1 MEAKIISVRVR
12 PEVAQAL
19 ERAARAR
26 RTTKSRLILQS
37 LEGLLKQGPEQSS
50 YELGKDLF
58 GRHSLGLGGDAARR
72 AKELFREYACAK
84 HARRQRSAHRAV
96 RR

>member
-19 ERAARAR
+19 ERTARAR
-26 RTTKSRLILQS
+26 RITKSRLILQS
-37 LEGLLKQGPEQSS
+37 IEGLLKQEPEKSS

-58 GRHSLGLGGDAARR
+58 GRYGSGQRDTARR
-72 AKELFREYACAK
+72 AREIFREYASAK
-84 HARRQRSAHRAV
+84 HARRHRPARRAV
-96 RR
+96 

>member
-1 MEAKIISVRVR
+1 MEAKVISLRVS
-12 PEVAQAL
+12 PAVAQAL

-26 RTTKSRLILQS
+26 RTSKSRIILES
-37 LEGLLKQGPEQSS
+37 IEGLLKREPQQSS

-58 GRHSLGLGGDAARR
+58 GRYTLGLGDASTRTR
-72 AKELFREYACAK
+72 KLFQEYAFAK
-84 HARRQRSAHRAV
+84 HARRQRPARRAV